1 MFKKNRKEA
10 VFGRNEKER
19 GETRIGVGELPD
31 TSSLETSAVERTE
44 KQGFSLDGKKLDSI
58 RRHLNDVNKNS
69 YLEKI
74 TGEDLP
80 TFLKQQIN
88 YLLILGK
95 KEPVESLE
103 LAEESGPYVLSEVL
117 AELTFEE

>member
-10 VFGRNEKER
+10 IFGNNEKER
-19 GETRIGVGELPD
+19 GGTKIETGGLLENQ
-31 TSSLETSAVERTE
+31 SLETSAVERTE
-44 KQGFSLDGKKLDSI
+44 KHDLLPDSDKLGSI
-58 RRHLNDVNKNS
+58 RNRLSSMDENS
-69 YLEKI
+69 GLENVAN
-74 TGEDLP
+74 GDLSV
-80 TFLKQQIN
+80 LEQQIN

-103 LAEESGPYVLSEVL
+103 LAEKSGPYVLSEVL